1 MKKALIALLVLFSTN
16 HFAQQRIFGEFPR
29 EAFVDDFNENAGKWP
44 TITTTENYYVVDS
57 GEYYMNR
64 NNPVAPYIVMANY
77 KNELNVFHIAT
88 KIKMGPSDN
97 DQSSVGIACMVQTEK
112 NSALIFEFNQKQR
125 FRIVKI
131 KDGQLVPLSNTRD
144 GWEKSSQLKGINEFN
159 LLEIKSAK
167 GDYDFY
173 INGGLVASLYD
184 GEFSY
189 GNMGFF
195 LGPETKARADYFYVR
210 TTPPSPEELARS
222 ACEEEMEQLRKEN
235 EALKK
240 ELSQRMDEQIVE
252 LQGVIRLL
260 ESQLAET
267 TEENERLKKE
277 IIQYEEIRYLVGNI
291 DRDLLLTLSRN
302 LKSEIEKNN
311 QLSRENYQLKDSIAR
326 LNEQY
331 REFQT
336 QVLDKILSGEY
347 LIEGEN
353 MPSNSSSQPEIPKEE
368 NSTPVVPKPIQREKP
383 KKND

>member
-1 MKKALIALLVLFSTN
+1 MKNVFVVILFLFSMG
-16 HFAQQRIFGEFPR
+16 ALGQQRIFGEVPR
-29 EAFVDDFNENAGKWP
+29 EAFVDDFNTNAGKWP

-64 NNPVAPYIVMANY
+64 NNPVSPYIVLANY

-88 KIKMGPSDN
+88 KIKMGPSEN
-97 DQSSVGIACMVQTEK
+97 AQSSAGIACMVQTEK
-112 NSALIFEFNQKQR
+112 NTALIFEFNQKQR
-125 FRIVKI
+125 FRIAKI
-131 KDGQLVPLSNTRD
+131 KEGQLIPLSNDRD
-144 GWEKSSQLKGINEFN
+144 GWEKSSNLKGINEFN

-173 INGGLVASLYD
+173 INGTLVASLYD
-184 GEFSY
+184 GEFTY

-195 LGPETKARADYFYVR
+195 LGPETKVRADYFYVR

-277 IIQYEEIRYLVGNI
+277 IVQYEEIRYLVGNI

-302 LKSEIEKNN
+302 LKSEIDKNN

-326 LNEQY
+326 LNERY

-336 QVLDKILSGEY
+336 QVLDKILNGEY
-347 LIEGEN
+347 LVEDEVSPASG
-353 MPSNSSSQPEIPKEE
+353 STQPEIPKEQ
-368 NSTPVVPKPIQREKP
+368 NSTPVVPKTIQREKP